1 MEMEEQSGEQGQGQ
15 QTEERSSERGSST
28 GAARI
33 ESLGVNS
40 RGINAVVKVVEKK
53 DEKDIVSR
61 IDGATHKVAEFLVG
75 DPSGSIIMSLWDDAI
90 SQVEIGKTYQIENAR
105 VIVFNNSMRLS
116 PGRLGK
122 ISPASEDIEAN
133 TQNNVSEKHVER
145 PFRRFGGSGGAGG
158 GRGGFGG
165 GSRGGSRFGDR
176 DSGGEDRGFG
186 GGRRMRERRF

>member
-1 MEMEEQSGEQGQGQ
+1 MEMEEQSGEQEQGQQ
-15 QTEERSSERGSST
+15 QTEERSSERGSSST
-28 GAARI
+28 GTARI

-145 PFRRFGGSGGAGG
+145 PFRRFGGSGGGG

-165 GSRGGSRFGDR
+165 GRGGSRFGDR
-176 DSGGEDRGFG
+176 DGGDDRGFG

>member
-1 MEMEEQSGEQGQGQ
+1 MEMEEQQSGEQEQ
-15 QTEERSSERGSST
+15 QQPEGRGSERGSSS

-40 RGINAVVKVVEKK
+40 RGINAVVKVVEKR

-90 SQVEIGKTYQIENAR
+90 SQVEIGKSYQIENAR

-122 ISPASEDIEAN
+122 ISPASEDVEAN

-145 PFRRFGGSGGAGG
+145 PFRRFGGEGGGGG

-165 GSRGGSRFGDR
+165 GGRSRFGGGDR
-176 DSGGEDRGFG
+176 DGGDDRGGFG
-186 GGRRMRERRF
+186 GRRRERRF

>member
-1 MEMEEQSGEQGQGQ
+1 MEMEEQQTGEEQQ

-28 GAARI
+28 GAAKI

-90 SQVEIGKTYQIENAR
+90 GQVEIGKSYQIENAR

-122 ISPASEDIEAN
+122 VSPASEDVEAN

-145 PFRRFGGSGGAGG
+145 PFRRSFGGGGD
-158 GRGGFGG
+158 RGGFGG
-165 GSRGGSRFGDR
+165 GGGRGRFGGGDR
-176 DSGGEDRGFG
+176 GSGDDRGFG
-186 GGRRMRERRF
+186 GRRRERRF

>member
-1 MEMEEQSGEQGQGQ
+1 MEMEEQQQQTGEEQQQQ
-15 QTEERSSERGSST
+15 QTEERGSERGASPT

-75 DPSGSIIMSLWDDAI
+75 DPTGAIIMSLWDDAI
-90 SQVEIGKTYQIENAR
+90 SQVEIGKSYQIENAR

-122 ISPASEDIEAN
+122 ISPASEDVEAN
-133 TQNNVSEKHVER
+133 TQNNVSDKHVER
-145 PFRRFGGSGGAGG
+145 PFRRSFGGGGG

-165 GSRGGSRFGDR
+165 GRGRFGDR
-176 DSGGEDRGFG
+176 DSGGDDRGGFG

>member
-1 MEMEEQSGEQGQGQ
+1 MEMEEQSGEQEQQ
-15 QTEERSSERGSST
+15 QTEGRGSERGSSS
-28 GAARI
+28 GAAKI

-145 PFRRFGGSGGAGG
+145 PFRRFGGSGGSGG

-165 GSRGGSRFGDR
+165 GSRGGGSRFGDR
-176 DSGGEDRGFG
+176 DGGEDRGFG